1 MNICIV
7 STDYPAPSHPKY
19 VFVEQLVNEMV
30 NQGVDISVIAPQSIT
45 RHLLKGDPLLAVDS
59 EKKIGN
65 RSYHIYRP
73 KYLTLGNA
81 PRWIQN
87 ILEWLRYKVILR
99 VITKHNLKPDAI
111 YGHFWQNAFDIRK
124 YCYKN
129 GTPLFVACGEGDT
142 ELGRTTISSAF
153 DNPYSIHFLLLRLD
167 TLMTPVT
174 ALESL
179 FFSAKDNELTRSSN
193 AVSPSPQAT
202 NNGVPF
208 L

>member
-124 YCYKN
+124 YCYRM
-129 GTPLFVACGEGDT
+129 VHHC
-142 ELGRTTISSAF
+142 
-153 DNPYSIHFLLLRLD
+153 LLLVVKEIQHWRILSIRY
-167 TLMTPVT
+167 LLQKRKGFPM
-174 ALESL
+174 
-179 FFSAKDNELTRSSN
+179 R
-193 AVSPSPQAT
+193 
-202 NNGVPF
+202 
-208 L
+208 

>member
-87 ILEWLRYKVILR
+87 KLEWLRYKVIFR
-99 VITKHNLKPDAI
+99 
-111 YGHFWQNAFDIRK
+111 R
-124 YCYKN
+124 
-129 GTPLFVACGEGDT
+129 
-142 ELGRTTISSAF
+142 R
-153 DNPYSIHFLLLRLD
+153 YSIGGSCQFVIFCRKEKAFQCGNRRHKCIK
-167 TLMTPVT
+167 
-174 ALESL
+174 S
-179 FFSAKDNELTRSSN
+179 
-193 AVSPSPQAT
+193 
-202 NNGVPF
+202 
-208 L
+208 

>member
-142 ELGRTTISSAF
+142 
-153 DNPYSIHFLLLRLD
+153 
-167 TLMTPVT
+167 
-174 ALESL
+174 ALEDSVNSL
-179 FFSAKDNELTRSSN
+179 SFAERKGFPMR
-193 AVSPSPQAT
+193 
-202 NNGVPF
+202 
-208 L
+208 